1 MQEAFTTYPKF
12 WINTRDFD
20 VTGLWFN
27 GIGCAFWV
35 IAYAAI
41 VHTMLKKKFVEMPFF
56 IAAGNLAW
64 ELVWSTCFFPDT
76 GILFAIQY
84 QGAFLLDCFI
94 FFYVLKYGANHI
106 QMPEI
111 KNNFKTICIICFIC
125 WIPLNYFFVKEG
137 YDTSI
142 GANSGYI
149 LNIIISVLYPVVMIK
164 TGAQYF
170 SKLVAWTKMIGTGLI
185 TVSLF
190 FFYPKNHFVQTLG
203 IIVLALDSYYIY
215 LLYLFQKR
223 VV

>member
-1 MQEAFTTYPKF
+1 
-12 WINTRDFD
+12 
-20 VTGLWFN
+20 
-27 GIGCAFWV
+27 
-35 IAYAAI
+35 
-41 VHTMLKKKFVEMPFF
+41 
-56 IAAGNLAW
+56 
-64 ELVWSTCFFPDT
+64 
-76 GILFAIQY
+76 
-84 QGAFLLDCFI
+84 
-94 FFYVLKYGANHI
+94 
-106 QMPEI
+106 
-111 KNNFKTICIICFIC
+111 
-125 WIPLNYFFVKEG
+125 VKEG